1 MAFENV
7 FRGID
12 FQAPVRADATRQA
25 QFLNILGQ
33 GIAQAQ
39 DQARYNKRLEQ
50 ADVDRGIQQQQ
61 REEDVD
67 FRQQYLDLQKQE
79 MSQPDAFDLKKAAQQ
94 AAFQYGTTGQ
104 LSQEG
109 KAAIE
114 AYQAFQQPQVNP
126 LTGYVMQPADV
137 MGNLGTGQPAPQGPV
152 FPAMEQ
158 QGQQSSQVE
167 GDVYTQS
174 PVVKQKV
181 AETAAVES
189 AKRNVRGL
197 ERFNDGQL
205 KAAGFAGRMVGSNKI
220 FDDLEFSG
228 PAASEARTGLL
239 GGVSEA
245 LAILPLGDFGSGLG
259 DAIVRVGGSPEQQ
272 RYMNAAD
279 NWVTANLRKESG
291 AVIGAEEKADEYR
304 KYFPVA
310 GDSGAVIQQKEAMRK
325 QVTKGMIGQSAGAF
339 KEVFE
344 EDSTP
349 KGSTSWTEYFK

>member
-1 MAFENV
+1 
-7 FRGID
+7 
-12 FQAPVRADATRQA
+12 
-25 QFLNILGQ
+25 
-33 GIAQAQ
+33 
-39 DQARYNKRLEQ
+39 
-50 ADVDRGIQQQQ
+50 
-61 REEDVD
+61 
-67 FRQQYLDLQKQE
+67 
-79 MSQPDAFDLKKAAQQ
+79 
-94 AAFQYGTTGQ
+94 
-104 LSQEG
+104 
-109 KAAIE
+109 
-114 AYQAFQQPQVNP
+114 
-126 LTGYVMQPADV
+126 

-181 AETAAVES
+181 AETVAVES